1 MVRCTLIAIL
11 SLAAVGAV
19 AAEAYRWVDENGVVQ
34 YSDRP
39 HPGAVRIILS
49 ASPAQPPRQRTV
61 NTVTAQEADTADE
74 PEAAKPNYESI
85 DIASP
90 GAEETL
96 WNIAGSLNV
105 TVNLQPGLQE
115 GDQVRV
121 HIDGTPQIVSG
132 TTFVLPEIYR
142 GVHNIQVE
150 VIDQAGQLRI
160 RSVNN
165 RFYVQQ
171 NSIN

>member
-1 MVRCTLIAIL
+1 MVRRILIAIL
-11 SLAAVGAV
+11 SLAAAGAV
-19 AAEAYRWVDENGVVQ
+19 VADAYRWVDENGVVQ

-39 HPGAVRIILS
+39 HPGAERIILS
-49 ASPAQPPRQRTV
+49 ASPAQPPRPRV
-61 NTVTAQEADTADE
+61 ANTVRPQEADPVAEAE
-74 PEAAKPNYESI
+74 PETANYESI

-90 GAEETL
+90 GPEETL
-96 WNIAGSLNV
+96 WNLGGTLNV

-115 GDQVRV
+115 GDQLRV
-121 HIDGTPQIVSG
+121 HLDGAPQIVSG
-132 TTFVLPEIYR
+132 TSFAIPEIYR

-160 RSVNN
+160 RSANN

-171 NSIN
+171 TSIN